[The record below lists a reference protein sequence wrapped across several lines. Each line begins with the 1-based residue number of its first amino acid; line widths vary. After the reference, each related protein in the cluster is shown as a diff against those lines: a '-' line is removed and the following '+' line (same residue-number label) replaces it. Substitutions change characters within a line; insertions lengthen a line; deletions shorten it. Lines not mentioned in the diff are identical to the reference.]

1 MKKALY
7 LACFL
12 AIIAAVSGAALTLTN
27 NFTAPKIKENEI
39 ASEKSNLEL
48 IFPGADFEKV
58 ESFKDDTKTID
69 SIYKAGDQGYVYK
82 MIVDGFGGKK
92 SITFMVGFSSDG
104 KIAGYTVL
112 SSGETKG
119 IGSQV
124 GEETFVKSVIGKSNG
139 DEVDAISGAT
149 ISSTAIKT
157 ALNTASSHYASNY
170 QGK

>member
-82 MIVDGFGGKK
+82 MVVDGFGGKK
-92 SITFMVGFSSDG
+92 SITFMVGFNQDG
-104 KIAGYTVL
+104 TIANYTVL

-119 IGSQV
+119 VGSQV
-124 GEETFVKSVIGKSNG
+124 GEETFVNSVIGKSNG

-149 ISSTAIKT
+149 ISSTAVKNG
-157 ALNTASSHYASNY
+157 LNTAAAHFAANY